1 MKRLRLLLARLA
13 AQPKSWFRAI
23 THRSRLESDMEAE
36 LANHLELLTAD
47 LIRAG
52 HTPAE
57 AHRNARLSLGSA
69 VATKDGMRQSL
80 GLRLWD
86 DLAADLRYGARIL
99 LRSPGF
105 TSIAVLSLALA
116 IGANTTIFS
125 LAKQLLYDRLA
136 VPNPG
141 DLRMLHWVGDGK
153 EVISSM
159 WGDFDAGPKGTTNS
173 SVFSYPVYLQLR
185 GANQSLQDLLA
196 FKEESMNATVRDNA
210 KRVNAAMVSGNYFAV
225 LQVPAQFGRTLQPA
239 DDAQQGQGAVAV
251 ISDGL
256 WQRDFDRS
264 PNVLGQTLKLNQTIV
279 TIVGVAPRRF
289 TGAKNVQSS
298 PDIFIP
304 LSLQPVV
311 LPKGANQSLLDDTGM
326 WWLNVEGRLKPGV
339 SDQQAQSALD
349 VQLAAAIRATM
360 SPKSDQ
366 TLPRLVLEEGSRG
379 LHFTDGT
386 FRKPIYVLITF
397 TGLVLLL
404 ACANVAN
411 LLLARGAQRQREMSV
426 RLAMGAGRARIVR
439 QLLTE
444 SLMMA
449 ALGGSGGLMLA
460 YLGRNVLPS
469 LLTNAWDDKSLQVP
483 FDWGVFAFTAALTVL
498 TGILFGLAP
507 AWIIGRTDAGRTLQE
522 TSKTSS
528 RRRKGLT
535 GRSIVIFQIS
545 LSTLLVVG
553 AGLFL
558 RTVVA
563 LNSVDVGFQPDHLLL
578 FDVSPPAKR
587 YPAGQDV
594 LLHARIERAIAA
606 IPGVEHV
613 SPGWVPYMASSMS
626 NETFDPEGE
635 PRRPKSAED
644 VNAVGNDFFAT
655 MHIPMVAGRDF
666 GPQDTTTSAKV
677 AIINQS
683 LARAR
688 FPHANPIGK
697 RFQTDERVN
706 APWITIIGICADT
719 RYMNLR
725 DEPPPQFFLP
735 FIQQKEIGT
744 MVYQV
749 RSQLPVDSLIPSLRR
764 TVAAIDP
771 DLPLVDIRTQQ
782 QQIDANMQ
790 IERTFAALTSGFG
803 LLALSLACV
812 GIYGVMAYSVANRT
826 NEIGIRLALGAVRGQ
841 VLGMILRE
849 STWLSLAGVA
859 VGLAAALF
867 LAGLVKSMLYG
878 LQPYD
883 PVSLIFGAIL
893 ILAVGLIASWIPARR
908 AAGIQPMAALR
919 HE

>member
-1 MKRLRLLLARLA
+1 MKRLRLVLARLT
-13 AQPKSWFRAI
+13 AQPGSWFRAM
-23 THRSRLESDMEAE
+23 THRSKLESDMEAE
-36 LANHLELLTAD
+36 LANHIELLTAD

-52 HTPAE
+52 QTPAE
-57 AHRNARLSLGSA
+57 ARRNAALSLGSP
-69 VATKDGMRQSL
+69 VAAKDAMRQSL

-105 TSIAVLSLALA
+105 TAIAVLSLALA

-125 LAKQLLYDRLA
+125 LAKQVLYDRLA

-141 DLRMLHWVGDGK
+141 NLRMLHWVGDGK
-153 EVISSM
+153 EVVSSM
-159 WGDFDAGPKGTTNS
+159 WGDFDPGVNGTTNS

-185 GANQSLQDLLA
+185 AANQSLQDLLA
-196 FKEESMNATVRDNA
+196 FKEDSMNATVRGNA
-210 KRVNAAMVSGNYFAV
+210 KRVNAAMVSGNYFAE
-225 LQVPAQFGRTLQPA
+225 LQVPAQLGRTIQPT
-239 DDAQQGQGAVAV
+239 DDAQPGQGAVAV
-251 ISDGL
+251 LSDLL

-264 PNVLGQTLKLNQTIV
+264 PNVLGQTLKLNQAIV
-279 TIVGVAPRRF
+279 TIVGVAPRGF
-289 TGAKNVQSS
+289 TGAKNVQTS
-298 PDIFIP
+298 PDLFIP

-311 LPKGANQSLLDDTGM
+311 SPKGQNQTLLDDSGL

-339 SDQQAQSALD
+339 SNEQAQAALD
-349 VQLAAAIRATM
+349 VQLAAAIRATIT
-360 SPKSDQ
+360 PKAGQ
-366 TLPRLVLEEGSRG
+366 TLPHLVLQEGSRG
-379 LHFTDGT
+379 LHSTDGT

-439 QLLTE
+439 QFLTE

-449 ALGGSGGLMLA
+449 ALGGSGGLLLA
-460 YLGRNVLPS
+460 FLGRNILPG
-469 LLTNAWDDKSLQVP
+469 LLANAWDDNSLRVP
-483 FDWGVFAFTAALTVL
+483 FDWGVFAFTAGITVV
-498 TGILFGLAP
+498 TGLLFGLAP
-507 AWIIGRTDAGRTLQE
+507 AWVTGRTDAGRTLQE

-528 RRRKGLT
+528 RRRKGFA
-535 GRSIVIFQIS
+535 GRAIVVFQVS
-545 LSTLLVVG
+545 LSTLLVVA

-563 LNSVDVGFQPDHLLL
+563 LNSVDVGFEPDHLLL
-578 FDVSPPAKR
+578 FDISPPAKR

-594 LLHARIERAIAA
+594 LLQARIERAIAA

-626 NETFDPEGE
+626 NATFDPEGE

-644 VNAVGNDFFAT
+644 MNAVGNDFFAT
-655 MHIPMVAGRDF
+655 MHIRMVAGRDF
-666 GPQDTTTSAKV
+666 GPQDTATSAKV

-683 LARAR
+683 LARSR
-688 FPHANPIGK
+688 FLHGNPIGK
-697 RFQTDERVN
+697 RFQTDDGAN

-749 RSQLPVDSLIPSLRR
+749 RSQLPVDSLIPPLRR

-790 IERTFAALTSGFG
+790 MERTFAALTAGFG
-803 LLALSLACV
+803 LLALCLACV
-812 GIYGVMAYSVANRT
+812 GIYGVMAYSVTNRT
-826 NEIGIRLALGAVRGQ
+826 NEIGIRLALGALPKQ
-841 VLGMILRE
+841 VLAMILRE
-849 STWLSLAGVA
+849 ATWISLAGIV
-859 VGLAAALF
+859 VGLGAALL
-867 LAGLVKSMLYG
+867 LARLVKSMLYG
-878 LQPYD
+878 LQPTD
-883 PVSLIFGAIL
+883 PVSLITGAAL
-893 ILAVGLIASWIPARR
+893 LVVVGIGASWLPARR
-908 AAGIQPMAALR
+908 AASIQPMEALR